1 MSTFT
6 LSYQPFLDTYNKCYK
21 NIVTTSVM
29 PQGPLR
35 HLVRQ
40 IKIPPLSQFQVPG
53 PCNPIQRCGLA
64 LVSLGVNQ
72 QYYTGFSSGCGKSGS
87 GCGLMTPDEIPDLV
101 AFLLENGYQVE
112 TQISNMINQSGVKL
126 SNKNI
131 IGTVTYYGSKTPNIV
146 YMR

>member
-1 MSTFT
+1 MTTFT

-21 NIVTTSVM
+21 NIVTINVM
-29 PQGPLR
+29 PKGPLR
-35 HLVRQ
+35 NLVRQ
-40 IKIPPLSQFQVPG
+40 IKMPPLSQFQVPG

-64 LVSLGVNQ
+64 LVSIGNNSN
-72 QYYTGFSSGCGKSGS
+72 YYTGTSGCGKYGS

-101 AFLLENGYQVE
+101 SFLLENGYQME
-112 TQISNMINQSGVKL
+112 TQITNMINQSGTKI

-131 IGTVTYYGSKTPNIV
+131 IGTVTYYGSKPPNIV